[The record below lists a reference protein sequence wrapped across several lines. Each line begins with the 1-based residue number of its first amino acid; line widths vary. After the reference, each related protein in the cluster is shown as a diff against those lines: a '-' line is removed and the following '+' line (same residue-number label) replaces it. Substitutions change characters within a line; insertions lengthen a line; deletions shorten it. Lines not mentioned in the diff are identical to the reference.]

1 MSLAEQHN
9 SKTDYPVS
17 AILLITLGD
26 LWRCGRSAVWGVGEA
41 WAIGGGEVLGE
52 LRVIGGVDESGELRA
67 ISLYLID
74 FN

>member
-1 MSLAEQHN
+1 MSLAEQDN

-17 AILLITLGD
+17 AILLIAPREFG
-26 LWRCGRSAVWGVGEA
+26 RCGRSAVWVVGEA
-41 WAIGGGEVLGE
+41 WAIGGREVL
-52 LRVIGGVDESGELRA
+52 GELRA